1 MGPPHRP
8 ALIGAA
14 AMGCRFISYALTHI
28 GLVRQRNED
37 ALLDRPDLGPGIGL
51 WAVADGM
58 GGHEAGDFA
67 SASIVTA
74 LSAIDPAPDL
84 GDLVDAAAA
93 ELDAVDA
100 ALRARAATLGPAAVI
115 ASTVVVL
122 LADAGEFACLWAGDS
137 RLYRWRPMGQGPS
150 GQDRGEFRQLTVDH
164 SKVQEMV
171 EAGLLR
177 PEEAHRHPYS
187 NIVTRSIGGGR
198 LEFGR
203 LRDAVWPGD
212 RFLLCSDGLT
222 NMVGDPEIAQELA
235 TAPPREA
242 ALRLRDHVLARGAV
256 DNVTIVIVHAE
267 PAAK

>member
-1 MGPPHRP
+1 
-8 ALIGAA
+8 
-14 AMGCRFISYALTHI
+14 MGCRFSSHALTHI

-37 ALLDRPDLGPGIGL
+37 AFLDRPDLGPGIGL

-74 LSAIDPAPDL
+74 LGAIEPLSDL
-84 GDLVDAAAA
+84 GDLVETAAA
-93 ELDAVDA
+93 ELEAVDG
-100 ALRARAATLGPAAVI
+100 ALRARAAKLGPAAVI

-122 LADAGEFACLWAGDS
+122 LANTDEFTCLWAGDS
-137 RLYRWRPMGQGPS
+137 RLYRWREG
-150 GQDRGEFRQLTVDH
+150 DFKQLTVDH

-177 PEEAHRHPYS
+177 PEEAAHHPYS
-187 NIVTRSIGGGR
+187 NIVTRSVGGGR
-198 LEFGR
+198 LEFSR
-203 LRDAVWPGD
+203 LHEAVQPGD

-222 NMVGDPEIAQELA
+222 NMVEDAELAQELA
-235 TAPPREA
+235 AAPPREA

-256 DNVTIVIVHAE
+256 DNVTIVIIHAE
-267 PAAK
+267 PA

>member
-1 MGPPHRP
+1 
-8 ALIGAA
+8 
-14 AMGCRFISYALTHI
+14 MGCRFISYALTHI

-100 ALRARAATLGPAAVI
+100 ALRARAAQLGPTAVI

-122 LADAGEFACLWAGDS
+122 LAALGALFVAFLRARESRRVALW
-137 RLYRWRPMGQGPS
+137 R
-150 GQDRGEFRQLTVDH
+150 
-164 SKVQEMV
+164 
-171 EAGLLR
+171 
-177 PEEAHRHPYS
+177 
-187 NIVTRSIGGGR
+187 
-198 LEFGR
+198 
-203 LRDAVWPGD
+203 AVAA
-212 RFLLCSDGLT
+212 
-222 NMVGDPEIAQELA
+222 V
-235 TAPPREA
+235 PPR
-242 ALRLRDHVLARGAV
+242 RRPSTVR
-256 DNVTIVIVHAE
+256 
-267 PAAK
+267 

>member
-1 MGPPHRP
+1 MP
-8 ALIGAA
+8 AL
-14 AMGCRFISYALTHI
+14 RFTSHALTHI

-37 ALLDRPDLGPGIGL
+37 AFLERPDLGL

-74 LSAIDPAPDL
+74 LGAIRPPAEL
-84 GDLVDAAAA
+84 GDFVDAAAG
-93 ELDAVDA
+93 ELVAVDA
-100 ALRARAATLGPAAVI
+100 ALRSRAATLGATAVI
-115 ASTVVVL
+115 ASTVVAL
-122 LADAGEFACLWAGDS
+122 MANADEFACLWAGDS
-137 RLYRWRPMGQGPS
+137 RLYRWRRGQP
-150 GQDRGEFRQLTVDH
+150 GELRQLTTDH

-171 EAGLLR
+171 EGGLLR
-177 PEEAHRHPYS
+177 LEEAHRHPYS

-203 LRDAVWPGD
+203 LQDRVEPGD

-222 NMVGDPEIAQELA
+222 NMVGDAEIAQEVA
-235 TAPPREA
+235 AVPPREA

-256 DNVTIVIVHAE
+256 DNVTIVIVAADAACLKLPAFDKARPENQPDAE
-267 PAAK
+267 